1 MQPLI
6 IVIEDSHSQALRL
19 RLLLERAGYRV
30 HIATDGAA
38 GLQQAGAQRP
48 ELVLLDINLPGMD
61 GFEVLTALKHD
72 AATCH
77 IPVVMLTADDA
88 IDDVERAIALGADGY
103 LFKDDCLFQA
113 SGLNQIFDVMQE
125 VARSKT
131 RCQTA

>member
-6 IVIEDSHSQALRL
+6 LIIEDSSSQALRL

-30 HIATDGAA
+30 QIAADGAA
-38 GLQQAGAQRP
+38 GLQQAAAQRP

-61 GFEVLTALKHD
+61 GFEVLAALKG
-72 AATCH
+72 APATCH
-77 IPVVMLTADDA
+77 ISVVMLTADDA
-88 IDDVERAIALGADGY
+88 IDDVERAIELGADGY

-125 VARSKT
+125 VGRNKT

>member
-6 IVIEDSHSQALRL
+6 LIIEDSSSQALRL

-30 HIATDGAA
+30 QIAADGAA
-38 GLQQAGAQRP
+38 GVQQADAQRP
-48 ELVLLDINLPGMD
+48 ELVLLDVNLPGMD
-61 GFEVLTALKHD
+61 GFEVLAALKN
-72 AATCH
+72 ASATCH
-77 IPVVMLTADDA
+77 IPVVMLTADDT
-88 IDDVERAIALGADGY
+88 IDDVERAIELGADGY

-125 VARSKT
+125 VGRNKT

>member
-6 IVIEDSHSQALRL
+6 LIIEDSSSQALRL

-30 HIATDGAA
+30 QIATDGAA
-38 GLQQAGAQRP
+38 GVQQAGTQRP
-48 ELVLLDINLPGMD
+48 ELVLLDVHLPGMD
-61 GFEVLTALKHD
+61 GFEVLAALKGNP
-72 AATCH
+72 ATCH
-77 IPVVMLTADDA
+77 TPVVMLTADDA

-125 VARSKT
+125 IGHNKT

>member
-6 IVIEDSHSQALRL
+6 LIIEDSSSQALRL

-30 HIATDGAA
+30 QIAADGAA
-38 GLQQAGAQRP
+38 GLQQAAAQRP
-48 ELVLLDINLPGMD
+48 GLVLLDINLPGMD
-61 GFEVLTALKHD
+61 GFEVLAALKNTS
-72 AATCH
+72 ATCH
-77 IPVVMLTADDA
+77 ISVVMLTADDA
-88 IDDVERAIALGADGY
+88 IDDVERAIELGADGY

-125 VARSKT
+125 VGRNKI

>member
-6 IVIEDSHSQALRL
+6 LIIEDSSSQALRL

-30 HIATDGAA
+30 QIAADGTA
-38 GLQQAGAQRP
+38 GVQQAGAQQP
-48 ELVLLDINLPGMD
+48 ELVLLDVNLPAMD
-61 GFEVLTALKHD
+61 GFEVLAALKQD
-72 AATCH
+72 AATSR

-88 IDDVERAIALGADGY
+88 IDDVERAIGLGADGY

-125 VARSKT
+125 IGGDKT

>member
-1 MQPLI
+1 
-6 IVIEDSHSQALRL
+6 
-19 RLLLERAGYRV
+19 
-30 HIATDGAA
+30 
-38 GLQQAGAQRP
+38 
-48 ELVLLDINLPGMD
+48 MD
-61 GFEVLTALKHD
+61 GFEVLTALKGNP
-72 AATCH
+72 ATCH

-125 VARSKT
+125 IGRDKT